1 MKISKPKFWDQKK
14 SLISLFLFPIS
25 FLFQIFLKI
34 RKITTNQKSFNT
46 PIICV
51 GNIYLGGTGKTPLTI
66 EIAKE
71 LEILGKK
78 PAIIKKFYP
87 DHFDEH
93 SLIRNQ
99 VKSLFLDK
107 SRIKAISKADSN
119 SFDFLILDDGFQDHS
134 FKKDL
139 NILCF
144 NSNQLLGNEM
154 TLPSGPLRESLD
166 AIKKSDI
173 ILINGRRNKSFENKI
188 LGISEK
194 IKIFYSKYILHEA
207 DKFENKNVLAF
218 AGIGNP
224 DNFFE
229 LLENNNVNIKKKLIF
244 PDHYN
249 YNKVEINKIM
259 EDSLKDDLKVVT
271 TEKDYLRIKDYGHKN
286 LIVAK
291 VKLIIENKDNFIN
304 EIMNINAK
312 KN

>member
-51 GNIYLGGTGKTPLTI
+51 GNIYLGGTGKTPLVI

-78 PAIIKKFYP
+78 SAIIKKFYP

-134 FKKDL
+134 FKK
-139 NILCF
+139 
-144 NSNQLLGNEM
+144 
-154 TLPSGPLRESLD
+154 T
-166 AIKKSDI
+166 
-173 ILINGRRNKSFENKI
+173 
-188 LGISEK
+188 
-194 IKIFYSKYILHEA
+194 
-207 DKFENKNVLAF
+207 
-218 AGIGNP
+218 
-224 DNFFE
+224 
-229 LLENNNVNIKKKLIF
+229 
-244 PDHYN
+244 
-249 YNKVEINKIM
+249 
-259 EDSLKDDLKVVT
+259 
-271 TEKDYLRIKDYGHKN
+271 
-286 LIVAK
+286 
-291 VKLIIENKDNFIN
+291 
-304 EIMNINAK
+304 
-312 KN
+312 

>member
-1 MKISKPKFWDQKK
+1 MKIAKPKFWDQKK

-25 FLFQIFLKI
+25 FLFQIFIKI
-34 RKITTNQKSFNT
+34 RKITTNQKSFGT

-93 SLIRNQ
+93 RLIRNQ
-99 VKSLFLDK
+99 VKSLFLNKD
-107 SRIKAISKADSN
+107 RIKAISEADNN

-134 FKKDL
+134 IKRDL

-144 NSNQLLGNEM
+144 NSKQLLGNGM
-154 TLPSGPLRESLD
+154 TLPSGPLRENLN
-166 AIKKSDI
+166 AIKRSDI
-173 ILINGRRNKSFENKI
+173 VLINGKKNKSFENKI
-188 LGISEK
+188 LSISKK
-194 IKIFYSKYILHEA
+194 IKIFYSKYVLNEA
-207 DKFENKNVLAF
+207 DKLKNKNILAF

-224 DNFFE
+224 NNFFE
-229 LLENNNVNIKKKLIF
+229 LLEDNNVNIKKKLIF

-249 YNKVEINKIM
+249 YNKVEIQNIM

-304 EIMNINAK
+304 EIMNIDAK